1 MFYIFFSYPV
11 IYWTD
16 GFARWEYSHNSVLAI
31 QIPFS
36 MTNKGAHWTA
46 SGPLMN
52 RWQKVMLLSPDHPLN
67 SGETAGA
74 NSASIPV
81 EYYFS
86 MHWFNYA
93 WENWKQLQEEVAFF
107 PPLIIWA
114 SDMLRDCTIH
124 WQKWRIQSDLRT

>member
-1 MFYIFFSYPV
+1 
-11 IYWTD
+11 
-16 GFARWEYSHNSVLAI
+16 
-31 QIPFS
+31 
-36 MTNKGAHWTA
+36 
-46 SGPLMN
+46 
-52 RWQKVMLLSPDHPLN
+52 MLLSSDHPLN

-107 PPLIIWA
+107 PRFDHLSFRYAKRLYHPLAEVKNSAW
-114 SDMLRDCTIH
+114 SKNLRGE
-124 WQKWRIQSDLRT
+124 LYLAFY